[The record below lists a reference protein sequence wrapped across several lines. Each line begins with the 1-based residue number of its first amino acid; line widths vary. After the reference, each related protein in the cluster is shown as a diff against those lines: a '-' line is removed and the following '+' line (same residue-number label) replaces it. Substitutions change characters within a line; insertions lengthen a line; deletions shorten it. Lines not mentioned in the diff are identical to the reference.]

1 MNSHRP
7 MAPDL
12 DQGLFIKE
20 YITNLNSNQKDD
32 TIFYEDIYNFKKD
45 RFIPAVR
52 FDVALFLKI
61 ITAVKSPKNILEI
74 GFGSGVSALFISNG
88 FKDYEN
94 FISLEVDK
102 KRYDRGVEL
111 LNHYSVKDI
120 QLKNENS
127 FDFFVTNK
135 LEFDMVFL
143 DAEKSKYC
151 DYIQPIKKILK
162 KGGVLIGDNTIF
174 GGRVVSE
181 NIQKRYVKGTNSIKN
196 YNTHLSLDNEF
207 TTLFLDIGDGLSL
220 SIKK

>member
-1 MNSHRP
+1 